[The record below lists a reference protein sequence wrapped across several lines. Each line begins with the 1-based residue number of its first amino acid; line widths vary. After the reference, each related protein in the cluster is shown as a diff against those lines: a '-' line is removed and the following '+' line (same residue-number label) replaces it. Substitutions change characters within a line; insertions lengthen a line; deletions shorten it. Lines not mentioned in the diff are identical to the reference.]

1 MSVEIRNG
9 NAYYYRKKRIGNRV
23 TSEYV
28 GKDEFA
34 FLYSF
39 LDQTEREKRKCEADK
54 LKVYLGNVAEVDG
67 DLSELET
74 SIKSLVEKTL
84 LRKGFYKTKSR
95 QWRLK
100 SK

>member
-1 MSVEIRNG
+1 MAVELRNG

-28 GKDEFA
+28 GKGEFA
-34 FLYSF
+34 FLCSF
-39 LDQTEREKRKCEADK
+39 LDQTERKERKCEADK
-54 LKVYLGNVAEVDG
+54 LKNYLGNVAEVDG

-84 LRKGFYKTKSR
+84 LGKGFYKTKSR